1 MIGEQLRKLR
11 LKRKLSLR
19 ALAAEAGVSATL
31 LSQVERGVTDPSLAT
46 LRRLADVFGE
56 SVVTLFEEE
65 SAPIAAISRPG
76 ERSILRG
83 PHGRVGYER
92 LTPGDGRLEVL
103 RGVLRPGEATSE
115 EPWGHASQECAFVI
129 AGTLTTELDGVAHVV
144 HGGEAITFDSR
155 RPHRYLNASDAD
167 VEFLVSVTPP
177 VP

>member
-1 MIGEQLRKLR
+1 
-11 LKRKLSLR
+11 
-19 ALAAEAGVSATL
+19 VSATL

-46 LRRLADVFGE
+46 LRRLAGVFGE
-56 SVVTLFEEE
+56 SVVALFAEEPDR
-65 SAPIAAISRPG
+65 AVTISRPG

-92 LTPGDGRLEVL
+92 LTRGDGRLEVL

-115 EPWGHASQECAFVI
+115 QPWGHASQECAFVV
-129 AGTLTTELDGVAHVV
+129 AGTLTAELDGVAYTV
-144 HGGEAITFDSR
+144 HNGEAITFDSR
-155 RPHRYLNASDAD
+155 TPHRYLNASDAT